1 MEKGKVMIMKRTK
14 EEIVKKIDEL
24 ETAQWLLNMKDTWT
38 GADYDK
44 DRRLEVAIKE
54 LKAELETL

>member
-1 MEKGKVMIMKRTK
+1 MIMKRTK